1 MRPTKVQD
9 REVKR
14 EGWDPRFLEE
24 RLSNLKS
31 CRGSLAPEEGGQGVL
46 MHRKYQGLCAYPAH
60 RLDDKASAIVSKTS
74 RLTA

>member
-1 MRPTKVQD
+1 VRPTKVQD

-46 MHRKYQGLCAYPAH
+46 IHRKYQG
-60 RLDDKASAIVSKTS
+60 
-74 RLTA
+74 